1 MSWLTN
7 PEKANTPFAW
17 VHHPSQGYTASRENS
32 TNTPQP
38 PNYIGPNNRAACG
51 SHSPAGVMASW
62 VSGRVGFITNNI
74 SFATYEAMHTRA
86 GDEVVGDY

>member
-1 MSWLTN
+1 
-7 PEKANTPFAW
+7 
-17 VHHPSQGYTASRENS
+17 
-32 TNTPQP
+32 
-38 PNYIGPNNRAACG
+38 
-51 SHSPAGVMASW
+51 MASW